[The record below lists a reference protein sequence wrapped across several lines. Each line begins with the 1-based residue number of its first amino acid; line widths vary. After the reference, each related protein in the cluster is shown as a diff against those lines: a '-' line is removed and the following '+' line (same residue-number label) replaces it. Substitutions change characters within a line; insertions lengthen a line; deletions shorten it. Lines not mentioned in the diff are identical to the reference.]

1 MDKIYAI
8 LVAAALTSHAGT
20 LKPAKRHDVPALFM
34 YMYKVIAVT
43 IFSCGGDRLCENII
57 IASEGR
63 RGSNQAEQS
72 W

>member
-34 YMYKVIAVT
+34 YMYKVKIAFEFHFVT
-43 IFSCGGDRLCENII
+43 MRTHKALV
-57 IASEGR
+57 
-63 RGSNQAEQS
+63 
-72 W
+72 